1 MRLLTCAYG
10 PRVSRGLGPHREI
23 GEADLLASGIAMDK
37 AFASVNQANLQWQC
51 LKGGEVNIV
60 PKLRPKKIQ
69 WEDVSILGDKNLR
82 N

>member
-1 MRLLTCAYG
+1 
-10 PRVSRGLGPHREI
+10 
-23 GEADLLASGIAMDK
+23 LLASGIAMDK